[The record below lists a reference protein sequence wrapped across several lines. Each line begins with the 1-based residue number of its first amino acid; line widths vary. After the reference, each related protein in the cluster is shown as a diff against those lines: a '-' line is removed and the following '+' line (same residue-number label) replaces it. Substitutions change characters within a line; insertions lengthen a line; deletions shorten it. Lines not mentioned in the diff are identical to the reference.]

1 MSARYRLERLPESL
15 NLSVIDCDMGE
26 ERRSVHS
33 LSGGESF
40 LVSLALALGLAS
52 LTSNRLPIE
61 SLFIDEGFGSL
72 DPDTLT
78 TAMNALTHLEAQG
91 RKVGVIS
98 HVTEMTDAIPVQI
111 RVEKRRSGG
120 ASRIVI
126 PGADPVTVSPVTDFE
141 TTAKKKASSGSSARE
156 SKLAKIEA
164 EILRILERERQNGN
178 GRVSVV
184 ALRREIDCDSRDL
197 KSAQS
202 RLDGQVTVVG
212 RSLILAE
219 TSST

>member
-1 MSARYRLERLPESL
+1 
-15 NLSVIDCDMGE
+15 
-26 ERRSVHS
+26 
-33 LSGGESF
+33 
-40 LVSLALALGLAS
+40 
-52 LTSNRLPIE
+52 
-61 SLFIDEGFGSL
+61 
-72 DPDTLT
+72 
-78 TAMNALTHLEAQG
+78 MNALMHLEAQG
-91 RKVGVIS
+91 RRVGVIS
-98 HVTEMTDAIPVQI
+98 HVKEMTDAIPVKI
-111 RVEKRRSGG
+111 NVVKRRGG

-126 PGADPVTVSPVTDFE
+126 PGADPVTVSPVTDFDPS
-141 TTAKKKASSGSSARE
+141 AKEKVSTGSSARE

-202 RLDGQVTVVG
+202 RLDGQITVVG

-219 TSST
+219 SSST